1 MANYIC
7 NLKDDNTEYKIKCEI
22 LNRTKS
28 NFNTNLGCRLC
39 NLEKK
44 IDKSEKNITLNKKSK
59 RQIICNHYQ
68 KYFFSKT
75 KTNSILNL
83 SKIKPRTRAV

>member
-44 IDKSEKNITLNKKSK
+44 IDKSEKNINTKQEK
-59 RQIICNHYQ
+59 Q
-68 KYFFSKT
+68 
-75 KTNSILNL
+75 KTNYM
-83 SKIKPRTRAV
+83 

>member
-44 IDKSEKNITLNKKSK
+44 IDKSEKNITLNKKSE
-59 RQIICNHYQ
+59 N
-68 KYFFSKT
+68 KT
-75 KTNSILNL
+75 SAFTTKKSFIAKL
-83 SKIKPRTRAV
+83 SPTKF